1 MASRTKSNLSTTP
14 LRNWQPTDL
23 MAEAKHTARLWS
35 NHPAFNPNNG
45 GLFSNHEDR
54 AEEIVVRV
62 LDYLRKKPAKDASD
76 QVTFFHQIARYCQQG
91 IIQDNF
97 AIPSVTEG
105 VESAGDDETDYPKHE
120 IADPDTAGSEEE
132 TDERRAKLENLARK
146 LRLGER
152 DVALFQ
158 THTKDWTAATGL
170 CERTHREMKSDR
182 KKEIAERIAEVDAAR
197 DEMLM
202 EMKKAQARAARER
215 PAVKIFY
222 YTKENGLLAVEDG
235 KSASKPNAIRFHWVG
250 SENGLDEYEAREW
263 ESGGN
268 WIYKCRVRVDSAP
281 EMDKQKILDAFQCA
295 D

>member
-1 MASRTKSNLSTTP
+1 MAARTKSNLSTTP

-23 MAEAKHTARLWS
+23 MAKAKHTAMLWS

-54 AEEIVVRV
+54 GVEIAVRV
-62 LDYLRKKPAKDASD
+62 LEYLRKKPAKDAID

-105 VESAGDDETDYPKHE
+105 VEGAGDDEDYPKHE
-120 IADPDTAGSEEE
+120 IADPDTPGNEEK
-132 TDERRAKLENLARK
+132 TAERRAKLENLAHK

-158 THTKDWTAATGL
+158 THTKDWTDATGL

-182 KKEIAERIAEVDAAR
+182 KKEIVERIAEVAAN
-197 DEMLM
+197 DEMLLEM
-202 EMKKAQARAARER
+202 EKAQARHGHRHA
-215 PAVKIFY
+215 AVKMFY
-222 YTKENGLLAVEDG
+222 YTKQNGLLAAEDG
-235 KSASKPNAIRFHWVG
+235 ESTSKPGAMRFHWVG
-250 SENGLDEYEAREW
+250 SEMGRDEYEAREW

-268 WIYKCRVRVDSAP
+268 WIYKCRVRVDSTPAMDP
-281 EMDKQKILDAFQCA
+281 EKVLDAFMCA
-295 D
+295 A